1 MDELLSKD
9 TIIDQQAVLN
19 KNLQKRIDSN
29 TDQAST
35 LSSQYQHALSQFT
48 SLEQENATLLK
59 DNSIKDTQIRNLES
73 ELGLKS
79 LTIKQ
84 LEEEIATSAQANK
97 LET

>member
-35 LSSQYQHALSQFT
+35 LSSQYQHALSQLT

-59 DNSIKDTQIRNLES
+59 DKSIKDTQIRNLES